1 MKKSVFSTEVQTEIL
16 SRLEKLSETTLP
28 LWGEMTPAQM
38 LKHLQLAFKISTGQI
53 KVSDRSTF
61 FTRNFLRHFLL
72 SAKVPSLK
80 RIEKNPPMTFPEIDV
95 QLNTTV
101 KESSFSTEKENFI
114 AAFHLLPGIEL
125 FVETHPLIGKMKR
138 EDWGNHFYS
147 HINYHFTQF
156 GI

>member
-1 MKKSVFSTEVQTEIL
+1 MKKSVFSPEVQTEIM
-16 SRLEKLSETTLP
+16 SRLEKLTETTLP
-28 LWGEMTPAQM
+28 LWGEMNTAQM
-38 LKHLQLAFKISTGQI
+38 LKHVQLAFKISTGQI

-72 SAKVPSLK
+72 SAKVPSLR
-80 RIEKNPPMTFPEIDV
+80 RIERNPPMTFPEIDV

-101 KESSFSTEKENFI
+101 KAGNFTTEKENFI
-114 AAFHLLPGIEL
+114 SAFRLLANIES
-125 FVETHPLIGKMKR
+125 FAETHPLIGKMSR